1 MPAKPKAS
9 AKVGA
14 KAKREAIA
22 EAFGSIPVDSEKYM
36 NFLHSRRHLATVR
49 DGKWREPKYI
59 VELCELEQAIL
70 KTLDR
75 IHERDGAR
83 IFKEAADHLLL
94 GVIMSV
100 ESHVGPKGLRRA
112 MDELADQ
119 AASISGLSAHVRKV
133 IRRGDRPATAA

>member
-1 MPAKPKAS
+1 MPAKPKVS

-14 KAKREAIA
+14 KAKCKAIA
-22 EAFGSIPVDSEKYM
+22 EAFGSIPVDSENKD
-36 NFLHSRRHLATVR
+36 FLYSRRHLATVR

-59 VELCELEQAIL
+59 VELCELEQAIS

-75 IHERDGAR
+75 MHERDGAR

-112 MDELADQ
+112 MDELNDHAKG
-119 AASISGLSAHVRKV
+119 ISGLSAYVRK
-133 IRRGDRPATAA
+133 